1 METFG
6 TVSAIDPAT
15 GNIIWQDRLSEPFS
29 GGITTTAGG
38 LLFMGE
44 SDGHFTAR
52 DTRTGKLLWRFQT
65 GAGVNA
71 PPVVFAIDGAQYVI
85 VAAGGNKLF
94 NLPMGNAVIAFGLF
108 APHDE

>member
-1 METFG
+1 MK
-6 TVSAIDPAT
+6 
-15 GNIIWQDRLSEPFS
+15 PFN

-44 SDGHFTAR
+44 SDRHFTAR
-52 DTRTGKLLWRFQT
+52 DTRTGKLLWSSQT

-71 PPVVFAIDGAQYVI
+71 PPVVYEVGGKEYVV

-94 NLPMGNAVIAFGLF
+94 NMPPGDAVIGFGL
-108 APHDE
+108 AGQSDE